1 MAQNYHQ
8 NPRSR
13 KRNLQQMRAQV
24 IFCLVWDFRSR
35 PFSLFLGSFLGAKK
49 GALFNPFRSVNP
61 TGKLPKSLEIGKG
74 LVWFQPVSARNQRVF
89 LTPKKL
95 KSDTA
100 FRQIRNQSGNQS
112 GTSREPGGKIRAPP
126 QKAQKCLFLQGF
138 GTFLVEFGTFCRVFA
153 KHRPKKCQIP
163 AKTSIFVPFGAV
175 HGFSRLVPDWFPTGS
190 RLVPNLP
197 ESGAEICRKRCQILA
212 RNLPNWIIS

>member
-1 MAQNYHQ
+1 MKLPGFRKLEIGNKTCDPTGPTKPVDSMAQNYHQ

-35 PFSLFLGSFLGAKK
+35 PFSLFLGSFLGAKRARFLTLSK
-49 GALFNPFRSVNP
+49 CQAN
-61 TGKLPKSLEIGKG
+61 GKITKKPRDWDGFG
-74 LVWFQPVSARNQRVF
+74 LVSAGFSPKQRVF

-100 FRQIRNQSGNQS
+100 FGKF
-112 GTSREPGGKIRAPP
+112 GASREPVGKIRAPP
-126 QKAQKCLFLQGF
+126 QKAQKCWFLQGF
-138 GTFLVEFGTFCRVFA
+138 GTFLVEFGTFCGVFA
-153 KHRPKKCQIP
+153 KNRPKKCQIP

-175 HGFSRLVPDWFPTGS
+175 HGFSRLVPDWF
-190 RLVPNLP
+190 R
-197 ESGAEICRKRCQILA
+197 ICRKRC
-212 RNLPNWIIS
+212 